1 MLYFSPAKI
10 IAIVAAVL
18 AALIFAAPNL
28 FTKETVA
35 GWPSWIPQKQLQLG
49 LDLRGG
55 AHLLLTMD
63 TKELRENMLDNLRED
78 VRAKLRDAKIG
89 TIGTGVTADGVRVRI
104 ARPADMEKAM
114 TALGELSQPLSSNFL
129 SGSSARNLDVTQ
141 QGAQG
146 IILQLTEAGLRQR
159 ITDAMGGAI
168 ETVRRRV
175 DAVGTT
181 EPTIARQGEDRI
193 LVQVPGIDDTQQLKD
208 LLGKTAKLSFHEV
221 HPTEGRSAERIPSR
235 NGYVSFPAAEGSD
248 DRGTWY
254 YLKKVPVVG
263 GDDLVEANPGFDQRT
278 QEPII
283 SFRFNQTGARKF
295 GRFTSQNVNRPFAIV
310 LDNHVLSAPNILE
323 PILGGSGQISGGF
336 TAETANQL
344 AIQLKSGA
352 LPAKLTIEE
361 ERTVGPSLGA
371 DSIESGRLAGIVG
384 VSATIALMIFIY
396 GTFGLF
402 AVAGL
407 VVNGLLIVAIMSAI
421 GSTLTLPG
429 IAGLIL
435 TIGMAVDANVL
446 IYERIREE
454 LRNGKSAINA
464 IDSGFGRAMVT
475 ILDSQLTTFAA
486 AVIMFW
492 LGSGPIRGFA
502 VTLSIGIFTSIFTAV
517 TVVRL
522 LVALW
527 VRGQHGKGRNIE
539 VPL

>member
-10 IAIVAAVL
+10 IAIVAAIL

-78 VRAKLRDAKIG
+78 VRAKLREAKIG

-129 SGSSARNLDVTQ
+129 SGSSARNLEVTQ

-146 IILQLTEAGLRQR
+146 VTLQLTEAGLRQR

-193 LVQVPGIDDTQQLKD
+193 LVQVPGIDDTQELKD

-221 HPTEGRSAERIPSR
+221 HPTDGRSAERLPSR

-323 PILGGSGQISGGF
+323 PILGGSGQISGSF
-336 TAETANQL
+336 TAEAANQL
-344 AIQLKSGA
+344 AIQLNSGA

-384 VSATIALMIFIY
+384 VAATIALMIFIY

-402 AVAGL
+402 AVTGL

-527 VRGQHGKGRNIE
+527 VRSQHGKGRNLE